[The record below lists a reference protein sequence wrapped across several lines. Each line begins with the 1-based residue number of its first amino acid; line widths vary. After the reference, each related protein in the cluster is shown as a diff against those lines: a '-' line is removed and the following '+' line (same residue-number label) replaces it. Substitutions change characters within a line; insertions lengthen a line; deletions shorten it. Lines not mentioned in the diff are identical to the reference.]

1 MLLVSVS
8 MQLLKRTEKKHINRS
23 MVQKVVEACQD
34 ESIFSSAYGVDYN
47 EAPPWVL
54 NSTNAKKHDDKF
66 RNVIGV
72 SCTEVPRD
80 VMKYGRVGNSH
91 DTIKYATNGWV
102 SWALYNEEN
111 EVAHTYPYTE
121 VKIKLFDIMGK
132 LSCGRILKSSL
143 PELEIE
149 LINVLIEHSSLF
161 PPTECTYTLHEIVHI
176 IKQIKDIGPPRYS
189 TLFKFERVNLFIKR
203 MIKNR
208 NHSLASI
215 TKNYLVRMCV

>member
-1 MLLVSVS
+1 MAL
-8 MQLLKRTEKKHINRS
+8 
-23 MVQKVVEACQD
+23 KVVQACED
-34 ESIFSSAYGVDYN
+34 ESIFSSAYGVTYN
-47 EAPPWVL
+47 EAPSWVL
-54 NSTNAKKHDDKF
+54 NSINAKLHDEKLN
-66 RNVIGV
+66 NVIGV

-91 DTIKYATNGWV
+91 DSIQYAINGWV
-102 SWALYNEEN
+102 SWALYNDDHET
-111 EVAHTYPYTE
+111 ALTYPYTE
-121 VKIKLFDIMGK
+121 IKIKLFDIMGK

-143 PELEIE
+143 PEVEKE
-149 LINVLIEHSSLF
+149 LINILIEHSSLF

-215 TKNYLVRMCV
+215 TKNYSVRICEYC